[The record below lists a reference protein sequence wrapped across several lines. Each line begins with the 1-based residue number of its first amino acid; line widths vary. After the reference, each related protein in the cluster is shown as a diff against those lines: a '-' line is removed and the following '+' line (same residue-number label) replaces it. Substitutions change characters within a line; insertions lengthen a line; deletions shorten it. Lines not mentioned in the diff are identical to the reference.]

1 MMKIL
6 KRVLFLFLLFIP
18 VCVQAESGI
27 ENFYV
32 NAVIKENGDI
42 TVEEYF
48 YLNGEFNGMDRDIL
62 FQNPDAY
69 EFRPEM
75 EYYGGSKIH
84 NGSGITLEEIRALPI
99 DENFDFQN
107 ISGTLF
113 KETSNADA
121 GDYGVYTTTSS
132 SDGESYRIFLPDSKN
147 EAFYLKYTLKNM
159 AVVHD
164 DVAEIYWNVIG
175 DSLRESIGTLKIRI
189 TFPNN
194 QTEFRIWAHGPLQG
208 EINKVSNQVLEAE
221 VHNVFSYEAID
232 VRAVFNKG
240 VVPSSTKF
248 THVKALDKIL
258 NYEEDMANQA
268 NYEREQR
275 EYQYQEK
282 AYEEILYCEK
292 HPNRSCYN
300 LAKDY
305 TDWVTDEKVLSDLQ
319 EQLADLLVLV
329 VAKEEEDAKEY
340 TNNALEYVDY
350 YWYERA
356 MDAVMILENE
366 TLKNTLLDQLDTVRL
381 EITEN
386 EEKYNQNAIT
396 IIIVLITGVVGV
408 AILLYI
414 KCDKEIKVDFFHKYM
429 RDFPD
434 DFSPSTVEYLLKKE
448 LTDQSVTAEIL
459 YMVCQKK
466 IFLKQIE
473 NKKDFLL
480 ERNPKYTDQLNQK
493 EKAMIDFLFNFSNS
507 VTLKSLKNRNSMS
520 SVKKW
525 KTVQEKML
533 SEALDEELYV
543 NDEKTVKVKAKKYNP
558 YTASIMVFLFIFFI
572 AMNLPFLSILLIII
586 FSLCGRKNSIKNS
599 IQKKNTFDFY
609 LKLGSRIFSVF
620 VLVFSFFGIIHLY
633 ATNHFVLTSLYFY
646 GALILSVILLL
657 FYTGKVK
664 KRTEKG
670 ALEFAKWS
678 AFKRFLKDFGRMD
691 EKELPEVVLWEK
703 YLVYAVV
710 LGCADK
716 LSKTMQIKMEEM
728 NIPETN
734 LIDPFVFT
742 HFHMISSSVSSSVRS
757 ARSYSS
763 PSSSGG
769 SWSSG
774 SGGGGGFSSGGG
786 FGGGGG
792 GGGRF

>member
-6 KRVLFLFLLFIP
+6 KRVLFLFLLLIP

-99 DENFDFQN
+99 DENFNFQN
-107 ISGTLF
+107 VSGTLF
-113 KETSNADA
+113 KETTNADA

-194 QTEFRIWAHGPLQG
+194 QTEFRVWAHGPLQG
-208 EINKVSNQVLEAE
+208 EIHKVSNQVLEAE
-221 VHNVFSYEAID
+221 VHNVSSYEAVD
-232 VRAVFNKG
+232 VRAVFDKR
-240 VVPSSTKF
+240 VVTSSTKL
-248 THVKALDKIL
+248 TYVTALDKIL

-275 EYQYQEK
+275 EYQYQQK
-282 AYEEILYCEK
+282 AYEEILYCQK
-292 HPNRSCYN
+292 YPNRSCYN

-305 TDWVTDEKVLSDLQ
+305 TDWITDEKVLSDLQ
-319 EQLADLLVLV
+319 KQLADLLILV
-329 VAKEEEDAKEY
+329 VAKEEENAKEY

-366 TLKNTLLDQLDTVRL
+366 TLKNILLNQLDTVRL

-408 AILLYI
+408 GILLYI

-480 ERNPKYTDQLNQK
+480 ERNPNYTDQLNQK
-493 EKAMIDFLFNFSNS
+493 EKAMIDFLFNSSNS
-507 VTLKSLKNRNSMS
+507 VTLKKLKNRNSMS

-543 NDEKTVKVKAKKYNP
+543 NDEKMVKVKAKKYNP

-572 AMNLPFLSILLIII
+572 AMNLPFLSILLVII

-646 GALILSVILLL
+646 VALILSAIFLLI
-657 FYTGKVK
+657 YTGKVK

-734 LIDPFVFT
+734 LVDPFVFT